1 MAETLQHNDWS
12 GKTDGQPWMQRSL
25 IAVMRVLPLWMLY
38 FAMALVVPFYMLFGK
53 SFKPTYRFYHEGFG
67 YGGWKSFWM
76 VLANHFRFGQVV
88 LDRFAAYAG
97 KQFTYRVE
105 GQALSDEL
113 ELRPEGFVQLSCH
126 VGNYEMTGYSVL
138 SKHKRFHILAFA
150 GETETVM
157 DNRKR
162 EFEKHNV
169 DMILMKEDL
178 SHLFALNAALDHGD
192 IVSMMADRP
201 FGSQK
206 TVECRFFSKTAP
218 FPVGP
223 FSIIATKNA
232 PALAVFVM
240 KEGIRKYRIVIREL
254 TCDADADKQT
264 QIANMA
270 QGFATMLEEMVRAY
284 PTQWFNYFD
293 FFKQ

>member
-12 GKTDGQPWMQRSL
+12 GRTDGQPWMQRSL

-38 FAMALVVPFYMLFGK
+38 FAMALVVPFYLLFGK

-88 LDRFAAYAG
+88 LDRFAAFAG
-97 KQFTYRVE
+97 KRFTYSVE
-105 GQALSDEL
+105 GQPLSDEL
-113 ELRPEGFVQLSCH
+113 ESRPEGFVQLSCH
-126 VGNYEMTGYSVL
+126 AGNYEMTGYSVL

-157 DNRKR
+157 ANRKR
-162 EFEKHNV
+162 EFEKHNA
-169 DMILMKEDL
+169 DMILVKEDL
-178 SHLFALNAALDHGD
+178 SHLFALNAALDNGD
-192 IVSMMADRP
+192 IVSMMADRT

-206 TVECRFFSKTAP
+206 TIKCQFFSKKAP
-218 FPVGP
+218 FPMGP
-223 FSIIATKNA
+223 FSIAATKNA
-232 PALAVFVM
+232 PVLVVFVM
-240 KEGIRKYRIVIREL
+240 KEGIRKYRVVIRKL
-254 TCDADADKQT
+254 NYDIQANKST

-270 QGFATMLEEMVRAY
+270 QEFATMLEEMVRAY

>member
-12 GKTDGQPWMQRSL
+12 GKTDGLPWMQRSL

-53 SFKPTYRFYHEGFG
+53 GFKPTYRFYREGFG

-97 KQFTYRVE
+97 KRFTYQVE

-126 VGNYEMTGYSVL
+126 VGNYEMSGYSVL
-138 SKHKRFHILAFA
+138 SKHKRFHILAFS
-150 GETETVM
+150 GETETVQN
-157 DNRKR
+157 NRKR

-192 IVSMMADRP
+192 IVSMMADRT

-206 TVECRFFSKTAP
+206 NIECQFFSKTAP

-223 FSIIATKNA
+223 FSIVATKSA
-232 PALAVFVM
+232 PVLTVFVM
-240 KEGIRKYRIVIREL
+240 KEGIRKYRISIRRL
-254 TCDADADKQT
+254 TYDAGADKQT
-264 QIANMA
+264 QIAQLA
-270 QGFATMLEEMVRAY
+270 QRFATMLEDVVREY
-284 PTQWFNYFD
+284 PTQWFNYFY

>member
-53 SFKPTYRFYHEGFG
+53 SFKPTYRFYREGFG

-192 IVSMMADRP
+192 IISMMADRT

-206 TVECRFFSKTAP
+206 TVECQFFSKKAP

-223 FSIIATKNA
+223 FSIVATKNV
-232 PALAVFVM
+232 PVLAVFVM
-240 KEGIRKYRIVIREL
+240 KEGIRKYSIVIRKL
-254 TCDADADKQT
+254 TYDANADKQT
-264 QIANMA
+264 QIADMA

-284 PTQWFNYFD
+284 PTQWFNYYY